1 MGEMTR
7 QDRVNLHKKQERTH
21 SSSGEPDLN
30 ALKEGVPTIRQTSE
44 GTVEFVKINNN
55 ITKRVLSPSAA
66 IPDLT
71 DRTGGAATHTIQNY
85 TGVANNAGITT
96 PVATVAEIEASLAT
110 LSSKINVI
118 IKTLREQK
126 LIG

>member
-7 QDRVNLHKKQERTH
+7 QDRVNLHKKQERVI
-21 SSSGEPDLN
+21 SSTTEPDIA

-44 GTVEFVKINNN
+44 GTVEFTKINNSLV
-55 ITKRVLSPSAA
+55 KKVLNPSAA
-66 IPDLT
+66 ISDLST
-71 DRTGGAATHTIQNY
+71 SSGSGL
-85 TGVANNAGITT
+85 ANNANVTT
-96 PVATVAEIEASLAT
+96 TVPTLADLQT
-110 LSSKINVI
+110 ALTSINTKINSI

>member
-21 SSSGEPDLN
+21 SSTGEPDLN
-30 ALKEGVPTIRQTSE
+30 GLKEGVSTIRQTTE
-44 GTVEFVKINNN
+44 GTVEFTKVNNSLQ
-55 ITKRVLSPSAA
+55 KRVLSPSAA

-71 DRTGGAATHTIQNY
+71 DRTGGAATHTISNY
-85 TGVANNAGITT
+85 VGVANNAGVSTA
-96 PVATVAEIEASLAT
+96 VATVAEVEASLAT
-110 LSSKINVI
+110 LVSKINVI